1 MSIGRS
7 ASAFRYTDVNTCVI
21 LNPDMEIND
30 WNDDITIY
38 GYKGSTAEE
47 YVNSHDECNCIFIPL
62 DDIKGDVK
70 TDAEVNI
77 NDIVLL
83 QKYLVKMD
91 ILNEKQFA
99 AADINNDG
107 TVNIFDLMML
117 KKIIQ
122 SAQ

>member
-1 MSIGRS
+1 M
-7 ASAFRYTDVNTCVI
+7 
-21 LNPDMEIND
+21 
-30 WNDDITIY
+30 
-38 GYKGSTAEE
+38 
-47 YVNSHDECNCIFIPL
+47 